1 MIAREKKKKKCSL
14 QISSFFYYNIFD
26 GAERLS
32 SAQLHTFHKHS
43 KIKKKSLKFNYG
55 NKYFD

>member
-14 QISSFFYYNIFD
+14 QISSFLYYNIFD

-43 KIKKKSLKFNYG
+43 KIKKQIIKIQLRK
-55 NKYFD
+55 